1 MSGRDVHRARGGG
14 RRRGGG
20 RAARADRPRPNV
32 KFGFFF
38 GGRAAKKNLEGGVG
52 AAAPPSPHF

>member
-1 MSGRDVHRARGGG
+1 VHRARGGG
-14 RRRGGG
+14 R
-20 RAARADRPRPNV
+20 AACADRPRPNV

-38 GGRAAKKNLEGGVG
+38 SGRAAKENLEGGGG